1 MAGPAAGTC
10 TIIEE
15 TYGGVKKI
23 YWRWYGGT
31 TDTLLGSATTAAFYT
46 GKLIYCVI
54 DPGSAPSAN
63 YDVTIL
69 DNYDVDLLSSGGL
82 NRSATSTQSITVDNL
97 GAVANSQLVLGIAES
112 GSAATEDGHVYLWI
126 R

>member
-1 MAGPAAGTC
+1 MAAAAGTC

-15 TYGGVKKI
+15 TFGSVKQV

-31 TDTLLGSATTAAFYT
+31 AETSLGACTTTVFYN

-63 YDVTIL
+63 YDVEVY
-69 DNYDVDLLSSGGL
+69 DKNDVDLLSSGGF
-82 NRSATSTQSITVDNL
+82 NRSASSTQSITTDSL
-97 GAVANSQLVLGIAES
+97 GAVSNSQLELHITNS
-112 GSAATEDGHVYLWI
+112 GSAGTEDGYVYLWI

>member
-15 TYGGVKKI
+15 SYGGVKQI

-31 TDTLLGSATTAAFYT
+31 TETSLGACTTTAFYN
-46 GKLIYCVI
+46 GKLLYCVI
-54 DPGSAPSAN
+54 DPGSAPAAN
-63 YDVTIL
+63 YDVYVY
-69 DNYDVDLLSSGGL
+69 DKNDVDLLSSGGL
-82 NRSATSTQSITVDNL
+82 NRSSTSTQSITVDNL
-97 GAVANSQLVLGIAES
+97 GAVANSQLELHMAQW
-112 GSAATEDGHVYLWI
+112 GSAGTEDGHVYLWI